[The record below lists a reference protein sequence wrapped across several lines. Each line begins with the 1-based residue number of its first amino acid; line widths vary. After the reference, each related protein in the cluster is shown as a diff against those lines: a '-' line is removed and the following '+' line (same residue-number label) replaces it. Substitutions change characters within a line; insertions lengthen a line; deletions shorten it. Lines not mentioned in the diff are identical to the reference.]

1 MRLLLVGNHTCGNRG
16 DAAIAR
22 GLIKAL
28 ENELP
33 GAEIVMTSRY
43 PVSSSYLL
51 SRPIE
56 NDLFH
61 DLRFQPGRAG
71 DLARRA
77 LPYLLLAAV
86 KEVPGAFALLP
97 AVVRDRIKYIKKFDA
112 VIQVGGS
119 FFVDLYGPR
128 QFETCFAAILAETP
142 LLVLGHSM
150 GPLGGKRYQRFVRAL
165 LTNSRR
171 VTIREPISMGL
182 LTDAG
187 MPLENV
193 RAGSDTAWLVH
204 PPKDE
209 PTADRTARSRIG
221 ITVRHL
227 APFDKRL
234 NTTQEAYE
242 IAVAA
247 MCDRLIEEGY
257 DIVAGSTCT
266 GIDSYNRDDRMIA
279 LSIAGRVQDP
289 SHFRVVMDE
298 LNDLELG
305 ALFST
310 CDLVVGT
317 RLHSAII
324 ALGAGTP
331 AIALNYEHKSEGIM
345 AQLGLP
351 ILARPISALLDG
363 SLTEHVLSLL
373 RDIYAVKKSS
383 AQAVAAEYR
392 RASAMISE
400 AVSAI
405 R

>member
-22 GLIKAL
+22 GLIQAL
-28 ENELP
+28 ETELP
-33 GAEIVMTSRY
+33 DAEIVMTSRY

-51 SRPIE
+51 NRPIE
-56 NDLFH
+56 NDLFY
-61 DLRFQPGRAG
+61 DIRFKAGRAG
-71 DLARRA
+71 NLARRA

-86 KEVPGAFALLP
+86 EKAPGAFALLP
-97 AVVRDRIKYIKKFDA
+97 QIVRERIAYIQTFDA

-128 QFETCFAAILAETP
+128 QFETSFAAILAGKP

-150 GPLGGKRYQRFVRAL
+150 GPLGGKKYQRFVRAL
-165 LTNSRR
+165 LTHSRR
-171 VTIREPISMGL
+171 VTIREPISMEL
-182 LTDAG
+182 LKKAD

-204 PPKDE
+204 QSSFGQAGELPK
-209 PTADRTARSRIG
+209 RSRIG

-242 IAVAA
+242 LAIAA
-247 MCDRLIEEGY
+247 MCSRLIDEGY

-279 LSIAGRVQDP
+279 LSIAGRVQNP
-289 SHFRVVMDE
+289 SHFNVVMDE

-331 AIALNYEHKSEGIM
+331 AVALNYEHKSEGIM

-351 ILARPISALLDG
+351 TLARPISALLDG

-373 RDIYAVKKSS
+373 RDIDAVRKNS

-392 RASAMISE
+392 HATAMISE
-400 AVSAI
+400 AVSTI